1 MATKK
6 TAYEAPTPASDK
18 KKALQTALSQID
30 KSFGKGTVMRLG
42 DRPEMNVEAIPT
54 GSLALDAALG
64 IGGVPKGRIIEIYG
78 PESSGKTT
86 LALHIL
92 AEAQKR
98 GGEVAF
104 VDAEHALDPVYAEA
118 LGVDTDNLL
127 VSQPDTGEQALEIT
141 DALVRSGA
149 IDAVVVDSVAAL
161 VPKQEIEGEMGDTFV
176 GLQAR
181 LMSQALRKLA
191 GTIAKTNC
199 VVIFINQLRMKIGVM
214 YGNPETTT
222 GGNALKFYS
231 SVRLDVRRVEAIKE
245 GGNVIGNK
253 TRVKVVKNKVAPPF
267 REAVFE
273 IMYGQGISKWGELV
287 DLAVQMDIVQKS
299 GSWFSMGDERIGQGA
314 NSVKEYL
321 INNPEIAERVEA
333 QVREN
338 LWKLNGGAPKAP
350 AKAAEKAVAVS
361 ADDFDDED

>member
-6 TAYEAPTPASDK
+6 TGYEAPTPATDK
-18 KKALQTALSQID
+18 KKALQTALAQLE
-30 KSFGKGTVMRLG
+30 KSYGKGTVMRLG
-42 DRPEMNVEAIPT
+42 DRPDMNVEAIPT

-92 AEAQKR
+92 AEAQKM

-118 LGVDTDNLL
+118 LGVDINNML

-149 IDAVVVDSVAAL
+149 VDAVVVDSVAAL
-161 VPKQEIEGEMGDTFV
+161 TPRAEIEGEMGDAFV

-191 GTIAKTNC
+191 GTINKTNC

-231 SVRLDVRRVEAIKE
+231 SVRLDVRRTESIKE

-267 REAVFE
+267 REAYFD
-273 IMYGQGISKWGELV
+273 ILYGQGISKWSELV
-287 DLAVQMDIVQKS
+287 DLAVEMDIVQKS
-299 GSWFSMGDERIGQGA
+299 GSWFSMGEERIGQGKE
-314 NSVKEYL
+314 SVKTFL
-321 INNPEIAERVEA
+321 MSNPDVAAEVEA
-333 QVREN
+333 KIREN
-338 LWKLNGGAPKAP
+338 LMQATASKSS
-350 AKAAEKAVAVS
+350 AKAAERAVAIS

>member
-64 IGGVPKGRIIEIYG
+64 IGGVPKGRIIEIYA

-104 VDAEHALDPVYAEA
+104 VDAEHALDPVYAAA

-245 GGNVIGNK
+245 GGNVVGNK

-321 INNPEIAERVEA
+321 MNNPEIAESVEA
-333 QVREN
+333 QVRE
-338 LWKLNGGAPKAP
+338 KLMAATISAPKAP

>member
-6 TAYEAPTPASDK
+6 SNYEAPAPAADK
-18 KKALQTALSQID
+18 KKALETALAQIE
-30 KSFGKGTVMRLG
+30 KNYGKGAVMRLG
-42 DRPEMNVEAIPT
+42 DRPDMNVDAIPT

-64 IGGVPKGRIIEIYG
+64 IGGVPKGRIVEIYG

-104 VDAEHALDPVYAEA
+104 VDAEHALDPVYAAA
-118 LGVDTDNLL
+118 LGVDTDNML

-149 IDAVVVDSVAAL
+149 VDAVVVDSVAAL
-161 VPKQEIEGEMGDTFV
+161 TPRQEIEGDMGETFV

-231 SVRLDVRRVEAIKE
+231 SVRLDVRRVEAIKD

-267 REAVFE
+267 REAYFD
-273 IMYGQGISKWGELV
+273 ILYGQGISKWGELV
-287 DLAVQMDIVQKS
+287 DLAVQLEIIQKS
-299 GSWFSMGDERIGQGA
+299 GSWFSMGDERIGQGKD
-314 NSVKEYL
+314 SVKTFL
-321 INNPEIAERVEA
+321 QANPDVAQKVE
-333 QVREN
+333 QEVRDN
-338 LWKLNGGAPKAP
+338 LWKLQGTQAKAP
-350 AKAAEKAVAVS
+350 AKAADKPVTVS
-361 ADDFDDED
+361 ADDFSDED

>member
-6 TAYEAPTPASDK
+6 ASYEAPTPASDK
-18 KKALQTALSQID
+18 KKALQTALAQIE
-30 KSFGKGTVMRLG
+30 KNFGKGTVMRLG
-42 DRPEMNVEAIPT
+42 DRPDMNVEAIPT
-54 GSLALDAALG
+54 GSLALDAAMG

-92 AEAQKR
+92 AEAQKM

-118 LGVDTDNLL
+118 LGVDIDNML

-149 IDAVVVDSVAAL
+149 VDAVVVDSVAAL
-161 VPKQEIEGEMGDTFV
+161 TPRAEIEGEMGDTFV

-191 GTIAKTNC
+191 GTISKTNC

-231 SVRLDVRRVEAIKE
+231 SVRLDVRRVESIKE
-245 GGNVIGNK
+245 GGNVIGSK

-267 REAVFE
+267 KEAYFD
-273 IMYGQGISKWGELV
+273 ILYGQGISKWSELV
-287 DLAVQMDIVQKS
+287 DMAVQMDIVQKS
-299 GSWFSMGDERIGQGA
+299 GSWFSMGDERIGQGKD
-314 NSVKEYL
+314 SVKNFLME
-321 INNPEIAERVEA
+321 NPEIAEKVEA

-338 LWKLNGGAPKAP
+338 LMNMSGNGAKEP
-350 AKAAEKAVAVS
+350 AKAAERPVAIS

>member
-6 TAYEAPTPASDK
+6 SMYEAPTPAADR
-18 KKALQTALSQID
+18 KKALQTALSQLE
-30 KSFGKGTVMRLG
+30 KTYGKGTVMRLG
-42 DRPEMNVEAIPT
+42 DRPDMNVEAVPT

-92 AEAQKR
+92 AECQKQ

-104 VDAEHALDPVYAEA
+104 VDAEHALDPIYAAA
-118 LGVDTDNLL
+118 LGVDTDNML

-149 IDAVVVDSVAAL
+149 VDAVVVDSVAAL
-161 VPKQEIEGEMGDTFV
+161 TPRAEIEGEMGDTFV

-191 GTIAKTNC
+191 GTISKTNC

-231 SVRLDVRRVEAIKE
+231 SVRLDVRRVESIKE
-245 GGNVIGNK
+245 GGNVIGSK

-267 REAVFE
+267 REAIFD

-299 GSWFSMGDERIGQGA
+299 GSWFSMGDERIGQGKD
-314 NSVKEYL
+314 SVKNFL
-321 INNPEIAERVEA
+321 MSNPDIAEEVEA
-333 QVREN
+333 KVRET
-338 LWKLNGGAPKAP
+338 LLSQVAVAPKAP
-350 AKAAEKAVAVS
+350 AKAAERPVAVS
-361 ADDFDDED
+361 ADDFDDAD